1 MPETVIKKS
10 KQFKQANFLKGFAT
24 PEMERT
30 ESDKIA
36 TLGFCDSSDLDEEM
50 KEVLEE
56 QKKVSK
62 SLKFKE
68 VEQIVP
74 KGKTS
79 PRKRPPNKE
88 IEVSSAPILTPEEQ
102 S

>member
-79 PRKRPPNKE
+79 PRKRPPNKAVSYTHLTLPTNR
-88 IEVSSAPILTPEEQ
+88 EV
-102 S
+102 